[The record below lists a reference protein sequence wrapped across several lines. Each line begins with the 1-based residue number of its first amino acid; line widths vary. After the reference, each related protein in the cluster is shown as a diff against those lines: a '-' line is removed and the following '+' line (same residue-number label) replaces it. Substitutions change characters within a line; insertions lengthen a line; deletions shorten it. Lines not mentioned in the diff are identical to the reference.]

1 MTLNT
6 GFKQNNYIVRWHHN
20 TTKSMLQ
27 KQRVLIKC
35 TSFTWE
41 SELWKKYLQ
50 FPWIVY
56 KLVGKKLKIQ
66 KKNLCTWVKA
76 LICKWSSYW
85 KHIENGFSKQD
96 AAWGL
101 KPVELTVHISKG
113 CVCFLF
119 TALYIVHRSLY
130 HMHLKIKMC
139 MKAKSPSN
147 VKREKAFIF
156 LSPFSR
162 EL

>member
-1 MTLNT
+1 MREWTVEKVSAVSMNCVQV
-6 GFKQNNYIVRWHHN
+6 GGKE
-20 TTKSMLQ
+20 TKDT
-27 KQRVLIKC
+27 K
-35 TSFTWE
+35 
-41 SELWKKYLQ
+41 
-50 FPWIVY
+50 
-56 KLVGKKLKIQ
+56 
-66 KKNLCTWVKA
+66 KKNLYTWVKA

-162 EL
+162 ELLTFLKHKEIRHPFVKKAIWTIWSNCKLKLSRFSF